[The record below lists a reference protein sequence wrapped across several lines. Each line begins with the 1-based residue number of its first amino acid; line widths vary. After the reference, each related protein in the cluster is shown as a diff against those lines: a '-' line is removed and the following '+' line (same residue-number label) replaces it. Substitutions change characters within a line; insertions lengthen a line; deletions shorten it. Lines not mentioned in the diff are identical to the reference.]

1 MHLDL
6 GKLLRSQGRSE
17 EAATAFRQ
25 ATAGNADQA
34 WDGLAAVRLDQGRF
48 AEARAATE
56 HLLALPAND
65 SQRRAQRRQLELC
78 DSLLAVEAKL
88 PAILAGEE
96 LPADAPTRHALAVW
110 CQKHRRLTATAAG
123 FYASA
128 FAAQPS
134 PADDLGAGNRSQ
146 AARAAALAGRGAGED
161 AAELDDPR
169 RAELRKQALDWLT
182 ADYTAWAEKHRAKPG
197 DRTAAATAV
206 RAWLSD
212 QDLAGVRDQPALARL
227 PADERRDWQAFWE
240 KVAALAARDPKAKVS
255 QARAHVGRLEWK
267 DAARCYAEAM
277 ELEPTENGDLWF
289 ELAATQLLAGDR
301 PGYRQTCAHMLA
313 RCQPKGP
320 MRPFLVARAYT
331 LAADSTDD
339 PTRPLLLSLN
349 ELERGGTEFWA
360 LTEQGALKL
369 RTRQPRDAVTYL
381 DQSLAADGRP
391 GRAVLNW
398 LWLALAYQKAGTPLE
413 ARRWL
418 DKACNWLDQQDGRM
432 PLDTPDTGAHRHNW
446 LEAHVLRREAEAL
459 LRWAPCGPALPG
471 NE

>member
-17 EAATAFRQ
+17 EAATAFRR
-25 ATAGNADQA
+25 ATAGNIEQA

-48 AEARAATE
+48 AEARVATE
-56 HLLALPAND
+56 TLLKLPVDD
-65 SQRRAQRRQLELC
+65 SQRLAQRRQLELC
-78 DSLLAVEAKL
+78 DSLLTVEAKL
-88 PAILAGEE
+88 PAILAGKER
-96 LPADAPTRHALAVW
+96 PTDAPTQHALAVW
-110 CQKHRRLTATAAG
+110 CQKHRRLTATAVG

-134 PADDLGAGNRSQ
+134 LADDLGAGNRFQ
-146 AARAAALAGRGAGED
+146 GARAAALAGCGVGED
-161 AAELDDPR
+161 AAGLDDPR

-182 ADYTAWAEKHRAKPG
+182 ADYTVWAEKHRAKPG

-212 QDLAGVRDQPALARL
+212 QDLAGVRDEPALAKL
-227 PADERRDWQAFWE
+227 PAGERRDWRAFWE
-240 KVAALAARDPKAKVS
+240 NVAALAARDPAAKVS

-267 DAARCYAEAM
+267 DAAKCYAEAM

-301 PGYRQTCAHMLA
+301 TGYRQSCAHMLA
-313 RCQPKGP
+313 RCQPAGS
-320 MRPFLVARAYT
+320 MRPYLVARVCT

-339 PTRPLLLSLN
+339 PVQPLRLAEK
-349 ELERGGTEFWA
+349 ELDRNGVEFWS
-360 LTEQGALKL
+360 LTEQGALRI
-369 RTRQPRDAVTYL
+369 RTGRPKNAVPQL
-381 DQSLAADGRP
+381 EWSLVADSRP

-398 LWLALAYQKAGTPLE
+398 LWLALACQKMDRPTE

-418 DKACNWLDQQDGRM
+418 AKAANWLDQQDGWM
-432 PLDTPDTGAHRHNW
+432 PPETSTMGLHLHNW

-459 LRWAPCGPALPG
+459 IQPA
-471 NE
+471 EKR